1 MSGFE
6 INGRAVGPGRP
17 PYLIA
22 EMSGNHNQDFDQARS
37 IVEAA
42 VRAGA
47 SAIKLQTYTA
57 DTITLDASGPD
68 FFIDDPDSLWSGQ
81 TLHALYEKAHTD
93 WDWIAELFRLCADLP
108 IDIFASVFDE
118 TSVDFMEELKAP
130 AYKIASFEN
139 GHLPLIRKAAA
150 TGKPLIISTGMATE
164 DEVAEAVAAAQDAGC
179 RQLALLKCTSD
190 YPAEAADANLATIP
204 WLRRRFDCEVGLS
217 DHTLGIGVPVAAV
230 ALGATIVEKHFTTS
244 RAAEGVDSAF
254 SADEGE
260 FAQLVQEAAR
270 AAVAVGHPTLGT
282 SENERASMKFRRSIY
297 AARAIAAG
305 EAFGPHNIRVVRPG
319 FGLHPRHWDSVQ
331 GRAAPRAY
339 EKGDRIGPE
348 VLADAR

>member
-1 MSGFE
+1 MSDFV
-6 INGRAVGPGRP
+6 INGRAIGPGRA

-22 EMSGNHNQDFDQARS
+22 EMSGNHNQDFGQARA

-68 FFIDDPDSLWSGQ
+68 FRIEDEGSLWSGE
-81 TLHALYEKAHTD
+81 TLHALYDRAHTE

-108 IDIFASVFDE
+108 IDIFSSVFDE
-118 TSVDFMEELKAP
+118 TAVDFMEELDAP

-139 GHLPLIRKAAA
+139 GHLPLIR
-150 TGKPLIISTGMATE
+150 STGMASE
-164 DEVAEAVAAAQDAGC
+164 DEVAEAVEAARAGGC

-190 YPAEAADANLATIP
+190 YPADPADANLATIP
-204 WLRRRFDCEVGLS
+204 WLRQRFGCEAGLS
-217 DHTLGIGVPVAAV
+217 DHTMGIGVPVAAI

-254 SADEGE
+254 SADEAE
-260 FAQLVQEAAR
+260 FRALVEEGGR
-270 AAVAVGHPTLGT
+270 AAAAVGGVELGAT
-282 SENERASMKFRRSIY
+282 ANEQPSRQFRRSIY
-297 AARAIAAG
+297 AVRDIAAG
-305 EAFGPHNIRVVRPG
+305 EALGPHNIRVIRPG
-319 FGLHPRHWDSVQ
+319 YGLHPRHWEALQ

-339 EKGDRIGPE
+339 ARGERIGPE
-348 VLADAR
+348 ALPDAR